1 MYSEILPAPRDL
13 TKMFSRRQDTG
24 RQFLGTGLGKME
36 REGVLGKTQISKAE
50 RRAERRQ
57 RKRRALDA
65 NPRGIEGEKW
75 ASGSNR
81 LEVRCTPR
89 KGKGL
94 FALQP
99 IAKDTYIFDYD
110 GELLTEAEYRERYAN
125 GEVQEYCAQISLNC
139 YVDARDP
146 DKSGLARYMNHSSR
160 PNVRKLIHFHKQT
173 RSIRCYALSDI
184 LVGEELVW
192 DYGKGYWDARTDVPV
207 E

>member
-1 MYSEILPAPRDL
+1 MQRAGIS
-13 TKMFSRRQDTG
+13 
-24 RQFLGTGLGKME
+24 
-36 REGVLGKTQISKAE
+36 GKTQISKAE

-57 RKRRALDA
+57 RKRNVVDA
-65 NPRGIEGEKW
+65 SKRDREGVSEKW
-75 ASGSNR
+75 DSGENR

-99 IAKDTYIFDYD
+99 IEKGTYIFDYE
-110 GELLTEAEYRERYAN
+110 GELLTEAEYQERYAP

-173 RSIRCYALSDI
+173 RSIRCYALCDI

-192 DYGKGYWDARTDVPV
+192 DYGKDYWAARADVPV

>member
-1 MYSEILPAPRDL
+1 
-13 TKMFSRRQDTG
+13 
-24 RQFLGTGLGKME
+24 ME

-75 ASGSNR
+75 ASGANR

-89 KGKGL
+89 KGNGL

>member
-1 MYSEILPAPRDL
+1 MRNIYVL
-13 TKMFSRRQDTG
+13 TPCR
-24 RQFLGTGLGKME
+24 FLLYAFMSMSGKM
-36 REGVLGKTQISKAE
+36 QISKAE

-75 ASGSNR
+75 ASGANR